1 MVLTFSFSK
10 KDTKD
15 GKDPLVDIR
24 GQLEQLDIK
33 TIIPY
38 IAGTTTHVV
47 QNKRNTAKGLQALI
61 NAKYIVTNSFT
72 DALVEAT
79 TPGNL
84 NEDESMS
91 LLEEGYDKYWPDAL
105 QFLPAKSKEPN
116 ERPAEFFAPN
126 PERQNIFEGYSFVFC
141 DQVQFETLLPPITNA
156 GGKAFKFLLQL
167 GKTTAEEIVRF
178 VKEHAGEKGLGEF
191 EDDSAGKGVVVV
203 RFRGGND
210 EHQQWALNL
219 GNQVALAL
227 GQRLIEQSEFMDAI
241 LTNDAKMLRRP
252 LQVEDEQGMQR
263 LLSSHWSS
271 SQK

>member
-1 MVLTFSFSK
+1 MTFSFSK

-24 GQLEQLDIK
+24 SQLEQLDIK

-79 TPGNL
+79 TPDNL

-91 LLEEGYDKYWPDAL
+91 LLEQDFDKNWPNAL
-105 QFLPAKSKEPN
+105 EFLPAKSREPN
-116 ERPAEFFAPN
+116 ERPAEYFAPN
-126 PERQNIFEGYSFVFC
+126 PERQTIFEGYSFVFC

-156 GGKAFKFLLQL
+156 GGKAFKFQLQL
-167 GKTTAEEIVRF
+167 GRTKADEIVRF
-178 VKEHAGEKGLGEF
+178 VEEHAGEKGLGDL
-191 EDDSAGKGVVVV
+191 EDESTGRGIVVV
-203 RFRGGND
+203 RFRGGSD
-210 EHQQWALNL
+210 EHQQWALDL

-241 LTNDAKMLRRP
+241 LTNNAKMLRRP
-252 LQVEDEQGMQR
+252 LEIEDEQGR
-263 LLSSHWSS
+263 LHSSGA
-271 SQK
+271 